1 MMLYVYCSKCLKRL
15 RYFQGKN
22 AKTGRDLQVRLDLY
36 NFARKS
42 LLLYLYFYY
51 TVTMIRNTVVSHN

>member
-15 RYFQGKN
+15 RYFQAKN